1 MNLWKLVSTFF
12 LIVKIPIAPGS
23 FASLVCLLIWFFLP
37 VSVLIQLIV
46 ISGIFII
53 GVLSSNKMV
62 IEMNNS
68 DPSEVVIDEIAGMS
82 IALFLLPHSILLY
95 FIAFILFRIFD
106 IFKPSFIYK
115 VQSLPGGW
123 GIMMDDVL
131 AGIMTWAI
139 CQGINTII

>member
-12 LIVKIPIAPGS
+12 FIGKIPIAPGS

-115 VQSLPGGW
+115 VQSLPSGW

>member
-12 LIVKIPIAPGS
+12 LIGKIPIAPGS

-95 FIAFILFRIFD
+95 FIAFIGEM
-106 IFKPSFIYK
+106 K
-115 VQSLPGGW
+115 VNEG
-123 GIMMDDVL
+123 
-131 AGIMTWAI
+131 
-139 CQGINTII
+139 TIISSL

>member
-12 LIVKIPIAPGS
+12 LIGKIPIAPGS

-106 IFKPSFIYK
+106 IFKPSFIFTIQK
-115 VQSLPGGW
+115 LPNGW
-123 GIMMDDVL
+123 GIMLDDVI
-131 AGIMTWAI
+131 AGAFTLLI
-139 CQGINTII
+139 CQGIHSIL

>member
-12 LIVKIPIAPGS
+12 LIGKIPIAPGS